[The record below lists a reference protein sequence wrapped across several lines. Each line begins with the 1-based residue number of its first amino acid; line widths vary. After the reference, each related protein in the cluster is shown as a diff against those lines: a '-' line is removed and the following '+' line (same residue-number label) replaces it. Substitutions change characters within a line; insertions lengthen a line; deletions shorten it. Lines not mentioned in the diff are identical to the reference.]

1 MTCQGAETGLFIAL
15 MSMLPEL
22 VEGIFSNLKAFINY
36 SLMLER
42 RHISPIHVGSR
53 FRKVALKSRFIQ
65 KFRIM
70 ALIEPVALFL
80 KSSLYSKF

>member
-1 MTCQGAETGLFIAL
+1 MVFHQCGLFHVP
-15 MSMLPEL
+15 SD
-22 VEGIFSNLKAFINY
+22 AFHLQIRSYN
-36 SLMLER
+36 
-42 RHISPIHVGSR
+42 SPIHLGGR

-65 KFRIM
+65 KFRIT